1 MGPLKTITQKQEG
14 EFSSILWFNSDTK
27 LMTFIWGFSF
37 KLCWRCSI
45 QFHMCVWSRHGSI
58 FRASPHFN
66 APSLPHIYSICWQGA
81 SGDCHRAMCQLSLSA
96 ATYSILYKFGQT
108 WIETVP
114 WLLCRGDKAC
124 GDNSGLFCF
133 VVCLIPGWHFSRFTV
148 WRDLASCEP
157 SWHPYY
163 LALCDPTYFVLLFL
177 CQHAVPPA
185 WLCLLSVSEGWGC
198 FLLWHQDRH
207 KALAHLPK

>member
-1 MGPLKTITQKQEG
+1 MFQYLELLRSNIHTST
-14 EFSSILWFNSDTK
+14 FLVYHTYILFVDRELQVIVIEPCVNSLYRQLHTVYCISLDRR
-27 LMTFIWGFSF
+27 GY
-37 KLCWRCSI
+37 KLC
-45 QFHMCVWSRHGSI
+45 
-58 FRASPHFN
+58 
-66 APSLPHIYSICWQGA
+66 L
-81 SGDCHRAMCQLSLSA
+81 DCCAGG
-96 ATYSILYKFGQT
+96 I
-108 WIETVP
+108 
-114 WLLCRGDKAC
+114 KAW
-124 GDNSGLFCF
+124 GDNSSLFCF

-185 WLCLLSVSEGWGC
+185 WLCLLSLLEGWGC

-207 KALAHLPK
+207 AALAHLPK